1 MNIHFTDNNLF
12 QTLKANS
19 LFSIQIGSHLY
30 GLNTKDSDCDILY
43 IVADSVQMNHSFL
56 WEHHQLQYKEN
67 NCDHIFT
74 SLKQFIRNLITGDST
89 INFEVI
95 HSQELAGS
103 SLKFLYE
110 NRLMF
115 YNYQITKSYLGLA
128 RRDIKQ
134 VDNNKNYTNLKKLSH
149 AYRGLVTSYGILNKN
164 YSNDFINYQNKFQEI
179 KDLKFSNFN
188 GDMVYLI
195 SYLHNE
201 IDMARDQLNNLFNQH
216 KINRIMSLENM
227 AKLDQCLEE
236 IQKSEEYLSR
246 ANYSID
252 KKLYYNVLENGLK
265 Y

>member
-43 IVADSVQMNHSFL
+43 IVADSLQMNNSFL
-56 WEHHQLQYKEN
+56 WEHHQLQYKDN

-74 SLKQFIRNLITGDST
+74 TLKQFIRNLITGDST

-95 HSQELAGS
+95 HSQELANS
-103 SLKFLYE
+103 YLKFLYE

-115 YNYQITKSYLGLA
+115 YNYQMTKSYLGLA
-128 RRDIKQ
+128 RRDLKQ
-134 VDNNKNYTNLKKLSH
+134 VQDNTQHTNFKKLSH
-149 AYRGLVTSYGILNKN
+149 AYRGLVTSYGILNQN
-164 YSNDFINYQNKFQEI
+164 YSNDFINYQDKFKEI
-179 KDLKFSNFN
+179 KDLKFNNFN
-188 GDMVYLI
+188 GDIIYLI

-201 IDMARDQLNNLFNQH
+201 IEMARDELNNLFNQH

-227 AKLDQCLEE
+227 AKLDHWLEA
-236 IQKSEEYLSR
+236 IQKSADYISKT
-246 ANYSID
+246 NYSID
-252 KKLYYNVLENGLK
+252 KNLYYNVLENGLK